1 MVGVDG
7 AGGVPEVEA
16 GVWVRVGGDEGE
28 GVILPGLLVVGGISL
43 LHLSLILIT
52 VKSNHLNMSVEC
64 VCVEIV

>member
-28 GVILPGLLVVGGISL
+28 GVILPGLLVVGGIFTSSL
-43 LHLSLILIT
+43 VTYPNHYK
-52 VKSNHLNMSVEC
+52 VKSP
-64 VCVEIV
+64 